1 MKTMKSLLSAI
12 VAALLTLSF
21 AACGKNNPLMTE
33 STNSSTECNN
43 ITIIYSN
50 RLNCPLPQISL
61 LKENLS
67 DICSSGGQVVL
78 INNDSKP
85 EVTTIE
91 VPAIES
97 MNYTTNKKK
106 SMVSENVNA
115 IEQAILATK
124 ADDADADLIEC
135 LRIAAETDSD
145 QIYIF
150 DNGLLT
156 AGSTPMDF
164 YIDFLK
170 IDESV
175 ERLNNAKKI
184 PDFSGKTI
192 HFYGVSQTTSDGDQQ
207 PLTPLE
213 ASILTDFWQAYFN
226 ESGGQF
232 DISTGLTSEID
243 KPEGDYPSVR
253 VVPILTDDDGLV
265 QEEAPP
271 ETVESESEPVQETK
285 TLTLKRFD
293 TNKISFEPDS
303 YKISNKDKAIISLS
317 SVIDYLNNTDDSI
330 VIGGATAT
338 VLDSTA
344 ESCRKF
350 GAARAESV
358 KELLLESCN
367 IDESRIIV
375 VGLGYTSDFQIND
388 IKDGKVIDEG
398 RAQSNRVVYI
408 AAVDSPDGE
417 KLLQYK

>member
-1 MKTMKSLLSAI
+1 MKTMKSLVCAL
-12 VAALLTLSF
+12 VAALFTLSF
-21 AACGKNNPLMTE
+21 AACGKSDPQPTGSTISSAE
-33 STNSSTECNN
+33 SNN

-61 LKENLS
+61 LRENLS
-67 DICSSGGQVVL
+67 DICRSGGQVVL

-97 MNYTTNKKK
+97 MNYTKNKKK

-115 IEQAILATK
+115 IEQAILTTK

-145 QIYIF
+145 EIYIF
-150 DNGLLT
+150 DNGLIT

-170 IDESV
+170 IDESI
-175 ERLNNAKKI
+175 ERLSNAKKI
-184 PDFSGKTI
+184 PDFSGKKAI
-192 HFYGVSQTTSDGDQQ
+192 HFYGVSQTTSDGGQQ
-207 PLTPLE
+207 PLTALE
-213 ASILTDFWQAYFN
+213 ASILTDFWQVYFN
-226 ESGGQF
+226 ESGCQV
-232 DISTGLTSEID
+232 DISTGLTSGID

-265 QEEAPP
+265 QEEETP
-271 ETVESESEPVQETK
+271 EPVESESEPVQETK

-293 TNKISFEPDS
+293 LNKIAFDPDS
-303 YKISNKDKAIISLS
+303 CKISNKDNAITSLS

-367 IDESRIIV
+367 IDESRIVV
-375 VGLGYTSDFQIND
+375 VGLGYTSDYQIND
-388 IKDGKVIDEG
+388 IKDGKLIEE
-398 RAQSNRVVYI
+398 RAKSNRVVYI
-408 AAVDSPDGE
+408 AAIDSPDGE